1 MAGGGRRGRGAAAWA
16 AGAAA
21 GLFAGVL
28 ALLAAVGLA
37 GGRAVGVS
45 VAGSGGLGGAAGPVV
60 TGGGD
65 GWGDIALLGPV
76 ASRPSYQKPQWRV
89 DDGYVTFRG
98 WIAADAAAEVGE
110 VLFELPPPARPGRR
124 ETFRVSF
131 KGEDRG
137 IVVLPEGPCV
147 LEAPLEANQWIPLVS
162 LSYNSWQVER
172 RTGGRA
178 AGELEM

>member
-1 MAGGGRRGRGAAAWA
+1 M
-16 AGAAA
+16 
-21 GLFAGVL
+21 
-28 ALLAAVGLA
+28 
-37 GGRAVGVS
+37 
-45 VAGSGGLGGAAGPVV
+45 
-60 TGGGD
+60 
-65 GWGDIALLGPV
+65 DIALLGPV